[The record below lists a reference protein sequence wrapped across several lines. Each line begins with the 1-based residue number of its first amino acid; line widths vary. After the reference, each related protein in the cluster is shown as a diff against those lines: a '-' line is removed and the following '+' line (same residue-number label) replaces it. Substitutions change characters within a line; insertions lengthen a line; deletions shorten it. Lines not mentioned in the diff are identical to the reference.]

1 LYISTQFDDEMTAE
15 RFKLLYQINSPS
27 DLRKLPVNELTQVCQ
42 ELRCFLIDE
51 LSENP
56 GHFGAS
62 LGVIELTVALHYIYN
77 TPVDKLIWDVG
88 HQAYGHKVLT
98 GRRDL
103 FHTNRQYKGI
113 SGFPSP
119 KESEYDSFGAGHS
132 STSISAALGMAVA
145 AQLKGD
151 AQKVVA
157 IIGDGALTGG
167 MAFEALNNASVTNPD
182 ILVILNDNQISID
195 PNVGGINNYLVQI
208 SASPAYNRL
217 KETIWNFLGH
227 FRWFGRKTRK
237 AVQKIEQ
244 STKSFFF
251 KESNLFEA
259 LNIRYFG
266 PVDGHDVELLAKLL
280 AKLKNI
286 PGPKLLHVITIK
298 GKGYY
303 PAENNQTLFHAPGKF
318 DKLTGKQVI
327 TTNGD
332 DPPLYQDVFGETL
345 LELARTNPTI
355 VGITPA
361 MLSGCSMNIMQ
372 KEMPERVFDVG
383 IAEQH
388 AATFAAGLATSGL
401 TPFCNMYSSFTQRAY
416 DQIIHDAAIQK
427 LSITFCIDR
436 GGLVGA
442 DGATHHGVFD
452 LAFLRCIPNLI
463 ISSPMN
469 EQELRDLMYTAQH
482 KQQGP
487 IVIRY
492 PRGRGVMKKWRTP
505 FTEIEIGKGRILK
518 EGTDL
523 AIVSI
528 GHPGN
533 FATQAIETFS
543 GSASIAHYDMRF
555 LKPIDEDILHKACS
569 SVDTIITVED
579 GVIKGGLGSAVIEF
593 ANQNNYQVKIVTLGV
608 PDYFVEHGKPEELY
622 RECGFDTEGIIATI
636 KKILVPVC

>member
-1 LYISTQFDDEMTAE
+1 LYISTQFDDEMSAE

-27 DLRKLPVNELTQVCQ
+27 DLRKLNVNELSQVCQ
-42 ELRCFLIDE
+42 ELRCFIIDE
-51 LSENP
+51 VSEHP

-62 LGVIELTVALHYIYN
+62 LGVVELTVALHYIYN
-77 TPVDKLIWDVG
+77 TPHDSLIWDVG
-88 HQAYGHKVLT
+88 HQAYGHKILT

-113 SGFPSP
+113 SGFPAP
-119 KESEYDSFGAGHS
+119 KESEFDSFGVGHS
-132 STSISAALGMAVA
+132 STSISAALGMAMA
-145 AQLKGD
+145 SKLKGD
-151 AQKVVA
+151 NKKVVA

-167 MAFEALNNASVTNPD
+167 MAFEALNNASVNNPD
-182 ILVILNDNQISID
+182 ILIILNDNQISID
-195 PNVGGINNYLVQI
+195 PNVGGINRYLVRI
-208 SASPAYNRL
+208 STSPAYNRL
-217 KETIWNFLGH
+217 KESVWNFLGH

-237 AVQKIEQ
+237 AVQKIEH

-266 PVDGHDVELLAKLL
+266 PVDGHDVELLVKLFSQ
-280 AKLKNI
+280 LKNI
-286 PGPKLLHVITIK
+286 PGPKLLHIITKK

-318 DKLTGKQVI
+318 DKHTGKQVI
-327 TTNGD
+327 TLNGD
-332 DPPLYQDVFGETL
+332 EPPLYQDVFGETL
-345 LELARTNPTI
+345 LELARINTSI

-388 AATFAAGLATSGL
+388 AATFAAGLAASGL
-401 TPFCNMYSSFTQRAY
+401 TPFCNIYSSFTQRAY
-416 DQIIHDAAIQK
+416 DQIIHDVAIQK
-427 LSITFCIDR
+427 LNVVFCIDR

-463 ISSPMN
+463 IASPMN
-469 EQELRDLMYTAQH
+469 EEELRNMMFTAQNNH
-482 KQQGP
+482 HGP
-487 IVIRY
+487 FIIRY
-492 PRGRGVMKKWRTP
+492 PRGHGVMKKWRTP
-505 FTEIEIGKGRILK
+505 FEEIEIGKGRIIN
-518 EGTDL
+518 EGTDV
-523 AIVSI
+523 AIISI

-533 FATQAIETFS
+533 FVTKAIEELS
-543 GSASIAHYDMRF
+543 GSASIAHFDMRF

-569 SVDTIITVED
+569 TFDTIITVED
-579 GVIKGGLGSAVIEF
+579 GVIKGGLGSAVTEF
-593 ANQNNYQVKIVTLGV
+593 ANENNYQVKVIPLGV
-608 PDYFVEHGKPEELY
+608 ADYFVEHGKPEELY
-622 RECGFDTEGIIATI
+622 RECGFDTEGIIDTI
-636 KKILVPVC
+636 KRNFMSGC